1 MGSGLLYA
9 SIVGIWAVV
18 LLPMWLKKHDS
29 DARIRTVDSF
39 REAMATLSDGVLPAP
54 QVEPTVTAKRA
65 VPSGV
70 DVIRR
75 NSIAR
80 RRRVFIASLSTVPTT
95 LLAIRFGSLSVA
107 ALVIPVVAFAGY
119 VVWVRQDIQ
128 RVALERR
135 VAARNGGHAPARVE
149 QRQRWQLARAMAT
162 IRRNATARLLAEEPI
177 LDTAT
182 TEAWQPAEVETTPT
196 TFTMPEVVVPTYVTA
211 PAATSVPR
219 ELDRKYGTWNGET
232 MLEAADRQ
240 QRRSREFNDMIK
252 QVEEMNENLHQIRR
266 SHQEDLDRTDVIER
280 VAGA

>member
-18 LLPMWLKKHDS
+18 LLPMWLKKHDT

-39 REAMATLSDGVLPAP
+39 REAMATLSDGVLPPP
-54 QVEPTVTAKRA
+54 QVEPSVSAKRA
-65 VPSGV
+65 VPTGV

-95 LLAIRFGSLSVA
+95 LLAIRFGSLSIA
-107 ALVIPVVAFAGY
+107 ALVIPVVAFVGY
-119 VVWVRQDIQ
+119 VAWVRQDIQ

-162 IRRNATARLLAEEPI
+162 IRRNATARLLAEEPV
-177 LDTAT
+177 LDTST
-182 TEAWQPAEVETTPT
+182 TEAWQPAEVETAPT

-240 QRRSREFNDMIK
+240 QRRSREFVEMIK
-252 QVEEMNENLHQIRR
+252 QVEEMNEKDRR
-266 SHQEDLDRTDVIER
+266 AHV
-280 VAGA
+280 